1 MSKDDT
7 KRISLC
13 EPYLNGN
20 EWRYVKECID
30 TNWVS
35 SAGQFVNRFEDEL
48 ARAVARSHGVA
59 ASSGTAALHTALL
72 TLGIGAGDE
81 VIVPAVTFVASVNSV
96 KYVGATPVFI
106 DIESAHWQLDTDKV
120 KSFIDDQCMWKDNV
134 LRNKKSG
141 NRVRAI
147 MPVHLLG
154 HPVKMAPLIELARTY
169 HLFIVEDATQSL
181 GAEYEDA
188 PVGSH
193 GDVACFSFNG
203 NKLITTGG
211 GGMLVTNRADWAER
225 AKYLT
230 QQARDSGPDYV
241 HSEVGYNYRMTNLQA
256 AIGCA
261 QLEAV
266 DVHVKAKRDIARRY
280 TEQLSD
286 IAGLVLPAEAPWA
299 ASVYWLYTVRIDA
312 GQVGVNCS
320 DARHKLNEAGIETR
334 RLWHPICDLAPYK
347 DCEAYQVSTAWQV
360 YAEALSLPSSVAMAS
375 NVAQQQTVID
385 EVRRILT

>member
-1 MSKDDT
+1 M
-7 KRISLC
+7 ISLC

-35 SAGQFVNRFEDEL
+35 SAGQFVNRFEEEL
-48 ARAVARSHGVA
+48 ARAVHRSHGVA

-72 TLGIGAGDE
+72 TLGVGAGDE
-81 VIVPAVTFVASVNSV
+81 VIVPAVTFVASVNSIR
-96 KYVGATPVFI
+96 YVGATPVFV

-120 KSFIDDQCMWKDNV
+120 KAFIDDRCIWKDNA
-134 LRNKKSG
+134 LRNRTSG
-141 NRVRAI
+141 NRIRAI

-154 HPVKMAPLIELARTY
+154 HPVDMAPLLELARTY

-181 GAEYEDA
+181 GAAYENA

-193 GDVACFSFNG
+193 GDIACFSFNG

-211 GGMLVTNRADWAER
+211 GGMLVTNCAASAER

-261 QLEAV
+261 QLEAI
-266 DVHVKAKRDIARRY
+266 DDHVKAKRDIARRY
-280 TEQLSD
+280 AEQLGD
-286 IAGLVLPAEAPWA
+286 IAGLVLPTEASWA
-299 ASVYWLYTVRIDA
+299 TSVYWLYTVRIDA
-312 GQVGVNCS
+312 DQVGFACS
-320 DARHKLNEAGIETR
+320 DAREKLNETGIESR
-334 RLWHPICDLAPYK
+334 RLWHPICGLAPYR
-347 DCEAYQVSTAWQV
+347 DCEAYQVLTAWQV

-385 EVRRILT
+385 ELRRILTQ